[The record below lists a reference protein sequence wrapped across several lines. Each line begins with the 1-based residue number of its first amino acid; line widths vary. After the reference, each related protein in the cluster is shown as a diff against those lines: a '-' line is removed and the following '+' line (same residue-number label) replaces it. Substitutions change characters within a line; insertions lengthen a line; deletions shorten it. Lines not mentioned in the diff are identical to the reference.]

1 MNDARL
7 NVDVR
12 PYRLRCARVLV
23 TARGRWTH
31 REGWLLRITD
41 QDGVAGWGDV
51 AGWPGFS
58 EDLGA
63 LEPALRA
70 LVGRGGVTAEALRA
84 DPWPLEVQHGLELA
98 LLDLEARRRGL
109 TVAALLAGDG
119 PAAMEF
125 VPVHALV
132 NSAVDALDAVRR
144 GYHAVKVKVG
154 AAAVWQ
160 DDLTRV
166 GALRAALGPN
176 IALRIDANGAWHG
189 DQALRACEWLKALD
203 PEFIEQPSLS
213 LEDCARVRSV
223 VGVPVALDETIT
235 TGASLR
241 AALDQGAID
250 VAIVKPMY
258 CGGPR
263 AALELARVAAGGGV
277 RVVVTCALESAV
289 GRLGALHVAA
299 ALGGPVSGLE
309 APLAEDVLSFPATV
323 DGRISVPP
331 GPGLGHS
338 PR

>member
-1 MNDARL
+1 VNDTHVT
-7 NVDVR
+7 VDTR

-31 REGWLLRITD
+31 REGWLVRVTD
-41 QDGVAGWGDV
+41 EDGATGWGDV
-51 AGWPGFS
+51 AGWPGFT
-58 EDLGA
+58 EDLDA
-63 LEPALRA
+63 LEPALRG
-70 LVGRGGVTAEALRA
+70 LVGLGRTTAEGLRA
-84 DPWPLEVQHGLELA
+84 GRWPVEVEHGLELA

-109 TVAALLAGDG
+109 SLASLLAGDG
-119 PAAMEF
+119 PAPMEF

-132 NSAVDALDAVRR
+132 NSAVDALDAVHR
-144 GYHAVKVKVG
+144 GYHAVKIKVG

-166 GALRAALGPN
+166 GAIRAAVGPH
-176 IALRIDANGAWHG
+176 IALRVDANGAWQG
-189 DQALRACEWLKALD
+189 DQALRACEWLRSLN

-213 LEDCARVRSV
+213 LEDCARVRSI
-223 VGVPVALDETIT
+223 VGVPVALDEAVT
-235 TGASLR
+235 TSGSLQ
-241 AALDQGAID
+241 AAMDQGALD
-250 VAIVKPMY
+250 VAIVKPMF

-263 AALELARVAAGGGV
+263 AALALARVAAGGGV

-309 APLAEDVLSFPATV
+309 APLAEDVLPLPAAV
-323 DGRISVPP
+323 DGRIGVPV
-331 GPGLGHS
+331 GPGLGYS